1 MVAANWRGCDVA
13 AVRLS
18 SEGGLLVLRE
28 VERRLGLADRLAAC
42 LKDPRAPEKVVPL
55 EEHNPDLRGSAEASF
70 KVMYSTPI
78 FIIEVTDKSISA
90 RTSTCPRKICRQS
103 AKSSPA

>member
-28 VERRLGLADRLAAC
+28 VERRLGLADRLATC
-42 LKDPRAPEKVVPL
+42 LKDPRAPSLP
-55 EEHNPDLRGSAEASF
+55 
-70 KVMYSTPI
+70 
-78 FIIEVTDKSISA
+78 
-90 RTSTCPRKICRQS
+90 
-103 AKSSPA
+103 